1 MTINRKPVTKM
12 KYNFHFPALWL
23 SSFLE
28 NRHPRIGGSL
38 TRVLSYPVTG
48 LHGCVG
54 AAGDGEIVRRGAADK
69 IGAAEAG
76 EDRDGERQSPFRY
89 AGGALSYGY
98 SDCSIVATKSNL
110 SLPGESKIREPESFR
125 CQLALFKYLAFE
137 ANFGDLRSSR
147 QGKLRLVRVLACPS
161 APEPR
166 LLYPRKIGIW
176 H

>member
-1 MTINRKPVTKM
+1 M

-28 NRHPRIGGSL
+28 NRHPRIEGSL
-38 TRVLSYPVTG
+38 ARVLSNPVTG
-48 LHGCVG
+48 LHSYIR

-89 AGGALSYGY
+89 AGGALPYGY

-110 SLPGESKIREPESFR
+110 SLPGESKMRELESFR

-137 ANFGDLRSSR
+137 AFGDLRSSR
-147 QGKLRLVRVLACPS
+147 QGKLRLVRVLACLQPQNLAS
-161 APEPR
+161 FTPAR
-166 LLYPRKIGIW
+166 LASGTT
-176 H
+176 